1 MHPEIS
7 GRIILEDLST
17 FIGTASVDMLSALGI
32 EATPGSLFRSQ
43 PLGMASYIFG
53 TILHYRPD
61 IQALKIL
68 GHVKKVMGL
77 GDVLLIKVLADIAIM
92 VLLAWRE
99 RRLTYTVARFVG

>member
-1 MHPEIS
+1 
-7 GRIILEDLST
+7 
-17 FIGTASVDMLSALGI
+17 MLSALGI

-53 TILHYRPD
+53 TILHHRPD

-68 GHVKKVMGL
+68 GHVKRVMGL
-77 GDVLLIKVLADIAIM
+77 GDVLLIKALADIAIM

-99 RRLTYTVARFVG
+99 RRLTYTVARFVE